1 MSEPYMLTYDLDNP
15 GQRYKEI
22 KETIENKISNGTWC
36 HFWDSTY
43 LLRSDLSASEMMDK
57 LKDNVDGNDRFFITK
72 IFKDDYAGWLTEKE
86 WDYVNDHIF
95 S

>member
-1 MSEPYMLTYDLDNP
+1 
-15 GQRYKEI
+15 
-22 KETIENKISNGTWC
+22 
-36 HFWDSTY
+36 
-43 LLRSDLSASEMMDK
+43 MMDK

-86 WDYVNDHIF
+86 WNYVNDHIF